1 MEPIVFGFHFSFLPP
16 MLFFAVE
23 TPNLGVST
31 PETKIGGRNE
41 KWKPNTIG
49 SIINQYKRIVTIN
62 ARLIHA
68 DFAWQSRFH
77 DHIIR
82 NAQSFET
89 IQNYIAN
96 NPLNWEKDKFYK
108 KMAKQFEQILEE

>member
-1 MEPIVFGFHFSFLPP
+1 M
-16 MLFFAVE
+16 
-23 TPNLGVST
+23 GVST
-31 PETKIGGRNE
+31 TTNATKIGGKNE

-82 NAQSFET
+82 DTQSFET

-96 NPLNWEKDKFYK
+96 NPLNWEKDKFYV
-108 KMAKQFEQILEE
+108 